1 MDIIKNIFKDKINV
15 LSFFIAF
22 LGAFMLIP
30 NYFEADI
37 MPLPLANDL
46 LMSLDP
52 SWGIALN
59 YVKLKNL
66 TWGTDVAFTYG
77 PLALFC
83 TRAGWGENKFTF
95 LLFDLFMFLNFFS
108 LFFISLK
115 KSFNKVITA
124 LILIAFCLLAPLWLG
139 SSNSLILMAFLI
151 FWIRISLDEPKPIY
165 YFFQIAIITLV
176 FFIKFNTGL
185 IAFPLFVAGII
196 YNLFSKKEKAQYL
209 FLYALLPFVLIIIF
223 SNILNVALVPYFKS
237 GLEMVKGYNDVMFF
251 DGNIKNS
258 AKYSYILLALT
269 TVVFL
274 FNISVFDKSK
284 WFKNGVVLFL
294 IGSSV
299 FVLYK
304 QSFVRADG
312 GHVYDFFIY
321 LPLLLLCNLDFHIYN
336 NKWFLKVITLVIL
349 FIPFKF
355 LALEQDKTV
364 EIKGKFP
371 KSNYISGFDKF
382 TTTSGMYLMPNDYKL
397 PNAVLQKIGNNTVD
411 VLPWNILLL
420 LQNNLNYRPRP
431 VLQSYSAYTQYLEN
445 MNFKHYNSKNA
456 PEFVIYEVAGI
467 DNRYAFFDESKVNV
481 ALIKNYFLIETFD
494 FDGRKVQLLQ
504 KKQDFKPI
512 KLEKIKE
519 YAMLL
524 NSPLVPQKDVF
535 YEIGI
540 YNSLSGKITSLFSH
554 APEIRLEMKTSD
566 GYIKEYRTSKMLLE
580 TGIFCNQYISE
591 TKSLN
596 SLFDSKIDDLKIKY
610 YIIKPVDESFFN
622 DKIRITEYK
631 ITQ

>member
-1 MDIIKNIFKDKINV
+1 MI
-15 LSFFIAF
+15 
-22 LGAFMLIP
+22 
-30 NYFEADI
+30 
-37 MPLPLANDL
+37 
-46 LMSLDP
+46 
-52 SWGIALN
+52 
-59 YVKLKNL
+59 
-66 TWGTDVAFTYG
+66 
-77 PLALFC
+77 
-83 TRAGWGENKFTF
+83 
-95 LLFDLFMFLNFFS
+95 
-108 LFFISLK
+108 
-115 KSFNKVITA
+115 
-124 LILIAFCLLAPLWLG
+124 
-139 SSNSLILMAFLI
+139 
-151 FWIRISLDEPKPIY
+151 
-165 YFFQIAIITLV
+165 
-176 FFIKFNTGL
+176 
-185 IAFPLFVAGII
+185 
-196 YNLFSKKEKAQYL
+196 
-209 FLYALLPFVLIIIF
+209 
-223 SNILNVALVPYFKS
+223 
-237 GLEMVKGYNDVMFF
+237 KGYNDVMFF

-258 AKYSYILLALT
+258 AKYSYLLLALT

-294 IGSSV
+294 IGTSI
-299 FVLYK
+299 FVLFK

-355 LALEQDKTV
+355 LALEQDKAI

-371 KSNYISGFDKF
+371 KSNYISGLNNF
-382 TTTSGMYLMPNDYKL
+382 TTTSGMHLMPNDYKL
-397 PNAVLQKIGNNTVD
+397 PNAVLQKIGNKTVD
-411 VLPWNILLL
+411 VFPWNILLL
-420 LQNNLNYRPRP
+420 LQNNLNYHPRP

-445 MNFKHYNSKNA
+445 MNFEHYNSKNA

-481 ALIKNYFLIETFD
+481 ALIKNYLLIETFD

-591 TKSLN
+591 SKSLN
-596 SLFDSKIDDLKIKY
+596 SLFDSKIDGLKIKY

>member
-22 LGAFMLIP
+22 LGAFMLLP

-46 LMSLDP
+46 WMSLDP

-95 LLFDLFMFLNFFS
+95 LLFDLFMFLNFFP

-115 KSFNKVITA
+115 KSSNKVITA

-165 YFFQIAIITLV
+165 YYFQIAIITLV
-176 FFIKFNTGL
+176 FFIKFNTSL
-185 IAFPLFVAGII
+185 IALPLFVAGII

-209 FLYALLPFVLIIIF
+209 FLYALLPFVLIIIL

-284 WFKNGVVLFL
+284 LFKNGIILFL

-336 NKWFLKVITLVIL
+336 NKWFLKVITLIIL
-349 FIPFKF
+349 LIPFKF

-371 KSNYISGFDKF
+371 KSNYIFEFNKF
-382 TTTSGMYLMPNDYKL
+382 TTTSGMHLMPNDYKL
-397 PNAVLQKIGNNTVD
+397 PNSVLQKIGNNTVD

-420 LQNNLNYRPRP
+420 LQNNLNYHPRP

-445 MNFKHYNSKNA
+445 MNFEHYNSKNA

-481 ALIKNYFLIETFD
+481 ALIKNYLLIETFD

-596 SLFDSKIDDLKIKY
+596 SLFDSKIDELKIKY